1 MLFQLFCRDWTR
13 RPSSTFPIAPA
24 RSSFSSALRDLKAAS
39 VGPFNSLEIKCFE
52 NSCNN

>member
-1 MLFQLFCRDWTR
+1 MIFQVFCRDWTR
-13 RPSSTFPIAPA
+13 CPSVCFPCAPA
-24 RSSFSSALRDLKAAS
+24 RSSFASAPRDLKAAS